1 MAHGRGAPDNATST
15 RFNLPTREADREWLD
30 EQAQVDGEPARLRT
44 TVGVLRAQTIITRNT
59 SPDIPFDRSVNAYRG
74 CEHGCVYCFAR
85 PTHAF
90 LDLSPGLDFESRL
103 FAKPDAARLLRAEFA
118 RPGYRPEV
126 LALGTN
132 TDPYQP
138 IEREWRLTSAVLHL
152 CLEVG
157 HPVSITTKSA
167 RVLDDLPVLRALA
180 ARGLAMVMLSVTTLD
195 SALARR
201 MEPRAATPR
210 RRIEAVRELAKAGVP
225 TTVSFSPAIPALN
238 CHELEAVAGAA
249 AGAGATSLV
258 AMPLRL
264 PHEVAPL
271 FDAWLAEHY
280 PERRLH
286 VLNAVRAMR
295 GGRLNDPGFGS
306 RFRAQGPWAALLQ
319 ARLLAARRRHGLST
333 RRTHL
338 RTDLFERPT
347 AEARQGR
354 LL

>member
-1 MAHGRGAPDNATST
+1 
-15 RFNLPTREADREWLD
+15 
-30 EQAQVDGEPARLRT
+30 
-44 TVGVLRAQTIITRNT
+44 
-59 SPDIPFDRSVNAYRG
+59 
-74 CEHGCVYCFAR
+74 
-85 PTHAF
+85 
-90 LDLSPGLDFESRL
+90 
-103 FAKPDAARLLRAEFA
+103 
-118 RPGYRPEV
+118 V

-138 IEREWRLTSAVLHL
+138 IEREWRLTRALLHL

-195 SALARR
+195 PTLARR
-201 MEPRAATPR
+201 MEPRAATPH
-210 RRIEAVRELAKAGVP
+210 RRIEAVRVLAEAGVL

-238 CHELEAVAGAA
+238 CHELEAVAAAA

-286 VLNAVRAMR
+286 VV
-295 GGRLNDPGFGS
+295 
-306 RFRAQGPWAALLQ
+306 
-319 ARLLAARRRHGLST
+319 
-333 RRTHL
+333 
-338 RTDLFERPT
+338 
-347 AEARQGR
+347 
-354 LL
+354 